1 MPRVYN
7 LNLKDIIDSIKIF
20 ERYIQD
26 LDYTSFIYDG
36 LVINGVIRNSE
47 ITCQTIKQIPSI
59 ILKKKETEMRK
70 IAGLREILIHAYFGV
85 DLDIIWDISQNKLLP
100 LNRAILELI
109 KDVENKPNN
118 QKCFLLFLS
127 LCKQTVFLREF

>member
-1 MPRVYN
+1 
-7 LNLKDIIDSIKIF
+7 
-20 ERYIQD
+20 
-26 LDYTSFIYDG
+26 
-36 LVINGVIRNSE
+36 
-47 ITCQTIKQIPSI
+47 
-59 ILKKKETEMRK
+59 MRK

-127 LCKQTVFLREF
+127 LCK

>member
-47 ITCQTIKQIPSI
+47 ITC
-59 ILKKKETEMRK
+59 
-70 IAGLREILIHAYFGV
+70 
-85 DLDIIWDISQNKLLP
+85 
-100 LNRAILELI
+100 
-109 KDVENKPNN
+109 
-118 QKCFLLFLS
+118 
-127 LCKQTVFLREF
+127 